1 MSDIELKYPEWQ
13 APLQDLFLESDHE
26 KRHEKI
32 QKVETLI
39 FERFSCSAK
48 GNDGHSELQAIN
60 DAWSVL
66 PSHSRITPPPPL
78 EREEWRP
85 QILCR

>member
-32 QKVETLI
+32 QKVETL
-39 FERFSCSAK
+39 FLRGSA
-48 GNDGHSELQAIN
+48 A
-60 DAWSVL
+60 
-66 PSHSRITPPPPL
+66 PL
-78 EREEWRP
+78 RGTMVTVNYR
-85 QILCR
+85 R

>member
-26 KRHEKI
+26 KLHEKI

-39 FERFSCSAK
+39 FER
-48 GNDGHSELQAIN
+48 LQ
-60 DAWSVL
+60 L
-66 PSHSRITPPPPL
+66 LR
-78 EREEWRP
+78 
-85 QILCR
+85 

>member
-26 KRHEKI
+26 KLHEKI

-39 FERFSCSAK
+39 FERLQLLRQ
-48 GNDGHSELQAIN
+48 GNDGHGELLAIN
-60 DAWSVL
+60 DALSVL
-66 PSHSRITPPPPL
+66 RTIKRDKLDYPD
-78 EREEWRP
+78 WK
-85 QILCR
+85 